1 MVVIKKISRWVLYAI
16 ALVLALAIIA
26 IAVMRFVIFPNIGDY
41 KESIAD
47 KATQLL
53 GQKVTIGNI
62 VTGWE
67 GISPRL
73 ALKDVDLL
81 DAQNRPALHLNNVEA
96 TLSWLSVPLLQPR
109 LSHFVVHKPELTIRR
124 TVDGHIYLAGIDLAG
139 ESKPDFANWLIS
151 QSEVRVENANLVW
164 QDELRQAPTLMLY
177 NINLTLANP
186 AWRSLFGQH
195 TFHLSANASAGTSK
209 PLIASGTFVGRD
221 VSQLKNWRG
230 KLQLQATETDL
241 TAWKPWL
248 DYPIDLQSGSGDSK
262 IWLNFAKNKIE
273 NVKADVALT
282 NVSAKLKQASEPFV
296 ATHFSGLLN
305 WSQDAKKSTFDAK
318 NIKLRASSGLNIDA
332 GSGHITQSTKNNKPW
347 LDVAI
352 NLNQFNFNSIKQ
364 LQAFAALPQET
375 ANKLS
380 AFAPHGELKDI
391 ALTWLGEPTKP
402 ARYSVKSQFKALG
415 INAYDKIPGFDNL
428 SGSIEADEDGGHVD
442 LSTNNAMLD
451 LKDILRWPIPLTQ
464 ANGKV
469 TWKTNLQAN
478 GEYKPVISTQN
489 LALSNPHIAGTL
501 NASYNM
507 NGVKGGYL
515 DLTGK
520 FGKGNAKYALFY
532 YPIML
537 GETTLHWLDTSILQ
551 GKAEDVNLTVKG
563 SLADFPY
570 VTKQNKLDPTLGLF
584 RVTAKISDV
593 LLEYGTGWPVIEDLG
608 LNMLFEG
615 KRMELNAH
623 EGHIFGNKII
633 KSKTEIPQLDADWPM
648 LHISSEVHG
657 SVVDGIKYVNESPI
671 KEVTLGFTDGLK
683 TAGNGKLLLDLKIP
697 MQDLEAAKYKG
708 AYKISDGTIFANADV
723 GLPELSKIN
732 GMLNFTE
739 SSFSTQNVA
748 TEILGGPAKLSM
760 HTGSDKIIYV
770 NASGHIS
777 DAGIKKVLAN
787 TFTDALQ
794 GSADWAGDI
803 TIKKPLVDLNIRSN
817 LVGMA
822 IQLPAPLGKTA
833 TQPIA
838 LTIAK
843 KQASASD
850 DNIEISYGNVVSAKI
865 LRRENEGKLAFD
877 RGDIGINT
885 VAITPAEAGLS
896 MHGKLDYVN
905 ADEWLAFVN
914 KPVEKARKAP
924 ISISKADISVQKL
937 DIFNRKLNALRIVAK
952 PIESGLQM
960 AIESQEISGN
970 AEWQEP
976 ENDKDTGKIIARLKN
991 LTIPQNDQIK
1001 VSDANV
1007 NVAKKEIKRLNSK
1020 YPALDVTAENFQL
1033 GDKKLGG
1040 LELNAYESND
1050 DWVIQ
1055 KLKIFN
1061 PDSTLLAD
1069 GTWHNWTRS
1078 PNTSLKFAFNVSNIG
1093 STLQRF
1099 GQPDAVKG
1107 GAAEI
1112 AGQLQWPGSP
1122 HEFDTDRLNGS
1133 FKLDASKGQVLK
1145 VQPGVGRLLGLLSL
1159 QSLPRRLTLDFRDL
1173 FSDGFAFDKINATAK
1188 IDNGILRS
1196 NDFFM
1201 TGPAAEAKIKG
1212 ETNLQKETQNLKVK
1226 VRPHVSDGLSLAA
1239 LAGGPIAGAA
1249 AFVAQ
1254 KLLKDPLNK
1263 IVQSE
1268 YVIVGTWDN
1277 PHELESAG
1285 DTAKKIN
1292 SPMSPNN

>member
-1 MVVIKKISRWVLYAI
+1 MVVIKKISRWAFYAI

-26 IAVMRFVIFPNIGDY
+26 IAIMRFVIFPNIGDY
-41 KESIAD
+41 KESIAN
-47 KATQLL
+47 KASQLL

-62 VTGWE
+62 ATGWE
-67 GISPRL
+67 GVSPRV
-73 ALKDVDLL
+73 ALKDVDLF
-81 DAQNRPALHLNNVEA
+81 DAQNRPALRLNNVEA

-195 TFHLSANASAGTSK
+195 TFHLSANASTGTSK
-209 PLIASGTFVGRD
+209 PITASGTFVGRD
-221 VSQLKNWRG
+221 VSQIKNWHG
-230 KLQLQATETDL
+230 KLQLQAQETDL

-273 NVKADVALT
+273 NVKADVTLT
-282 NVSAKLKQASEPFV
+282 NVSTKLNQSAEPIV

-305 WSQDAKKSTFDAK
+305 WSQDAKKSTFDVK

-364 LQAFAALPQET
+364 LQAFTPLPQEI

-380 AFAPHGELKDI
+380 AFAPRGELKDI
-391 ALTWLGEPTKP
+391 ALTWVGEPTKP
-402 ARYSVKSQFKALG
+402 TRYSVKSQFKGLG
-415 INAYDKIPGFDNL
+415 INAHEKIPGFENL
-428 SGSIEADEDGGHVD
+428 SGSIDADEDGGHVD
-442 LSTNNAMLD
+442 LAANNAMLD
-451 LKDILRWPIPLTQ
+451 LKDTLRWPIPLTQ

-478 GEYKPVISTQN
+478 GEYKPFISTQN
-489 LALSNPHIAGTL
+489 LVLSNPHIAGTVS
-501 NASYNM
+501 ASYNM
-507 NGVKGGYL
+507 SGVKGGYL
-515 DLTGK
+515 DLTGN

-532 YPIML
+532 YPIIL
-537 GETTLHWLDTSILQ
+537 GKSTLHWLDTSILE
-551 GKAEDVNLTVKG
+551 GKADDVHITVKG

-570 VTKQNKLDPTLGLF
+570 VTEQNKPDPNLGLF

-593 LLEYGTGWPVIEDLG
+593 LLEYGTGWPVIEGLG
-608 LNMLFEG
+608 LDMLFEG
-615 KRMELNAH
+615 KRMELSAH
-623 EGHIFGNKII
+623 KGHIFSNKII
-633 KSKTEIPQLDADWPM
+633 KSKTEIPKLDADDPM
-648 LHISSEVHG
+648 LLISSEVEG
-657 SVVDGIKYVNESPI
+657 SVVDGVKFVNESPVKQVI
-671 KEVTLGFTDGLK
+671 LGFTDGLK
-683 TAGNGKLLLDLKIP
+683 TAGNGKLNLELKIP
-697 MQDLEAAKYKG
+697 MQHLEAAKYKG
-708 AYKISDGTIFANADV
+708 VYKITNGTIFANVEV
-723 GLPELSKIN
+723 GLPEIDKIN
-732 GMLNFTE
+732 GVLNFTE
-739 SSFSTQNVA
+739 NSFSTQNVA

-760 HTGSDKIIYV
+760 HTGSDKIIHV

-787 TFTDALQ
+787 SFTDALQ
-794 GSADWAGDI
+794 GSTDWAGDI
-803 TIKKPLVDLNIRSN
+803 TIKKPLVDLSIRSN

-838 LTIAK
+838 LTIDK

-850 DNIEISYGNVVSAKI
+850 DNIEVSYGNVVSAKI
-865 LRRENEGKLAFD
+865 LRNEKEGKLAFD
-877 RGDIGINT
+877 RGDIGIN
-885 VAITPAEAGLS
+885 VAAITPAEAGLS

-905 ADEWLAFVN
+905 ADEWLALFN
-914 KPVEKARKAP
+914 KPGEKASKAP
-924 ISISKADISVQKL
+924 VTISKANISVQKL

-952 PIESGLQM
+952 PIETGLQM
-960 AIESQEISGN
+960 AIESQEISGD
-970 AEWQEP
+970 AEWQGSK
-976 ENDKDTGKIIARLKN
+976 NDTDAGKIIARLKN
-991 LTIPQNDQIK
+991 LTIPQNDQTK
-1001 VSDANV
+1001 VSGANV

-1020 YPALDVTAENFQL
+1020 YPALDITAENFQL
-1033 GDKKLGG
+1033 GNKQLGG
-1040 LELNAYESND
+1040 LELNAYESSD

-1069 GTWHNWTRS
+1069 GTWHNWTS
-1078 PNTSLKFAFNVSNIG
+1078 NPNTNLRFAFNVSNIG
-1093 STLQRF
+1093 NTLKRF
-1099 GQPDAVKG
+1099 SQQDSIKG
-1107 GAAEI
+1107 GEADI
-1112 AGQLQWPGSP
+1112 TGQLQWPGSP
-1122 HEFDTDRLNGS
+1122 HEFDTDRLSGN
-1133 FKLDASKGQVLK
+1133 FKLDVNKGQVLK

-1173 FSDGFAFDKINATAK
+1173 FSDGFAFDKISATAR

-1196 NDFFM
+1196 DDFFM

-1212 ETNLQKETQNLKVK
+1212 ETNLRKETQNLKVK
-1226 VRPHVSDGLSLAA
+1226 VRPHVSDSLSLAA

-1254 KLLKDPLNK
+1254 KLLKDPFNK
-1263 IVQSE
+1263 IIQSE
-1268 YVIVGTWDN
+1268 YVITGTWDN
-1277 PHELESAG
+1277 PHELESP
-1285 DTAKKIN
+1285 DETKKPTN
-1292 SPMSPNN
+1292 GSPLKP